1 LVPIA
6 IGIKKQRMRK
16 LIAAMNM
23 TLDGFCDH
31 TAMIADEEIHQH
43 YNELLSN
50 ADTLI
55 YGRITYQLMES
66 YWPTVVKKPTG
77 NKPMDEFAVLID
89 NISKIVFSRTL
100 EDVDWKNTELKK
112 EVIKEEILELKQS
125 RNDGSKNILVGSPG
139 LIVAFTQLDLI
150 DEYQLGVQPTVLGS
164 GLPLFKNISD
174 RIDLKLL
181 KTKTFSCGAIML
193 YYEPTKK

>member
-1 LVPIA
+1 
-6 IGIKKQRMRK
+6 
-16 LIAAMNM
+16 M
-23 TLDGFCDH
+23 TLDGFCNH

-112 EVIKEEILELKQS
+112 EIIKEEILELKQS
-125 RNDGSKNILVGSPG
+125 RNDGSKRKSRLSGKN
-139 LIVAFTQLDLI
+139 ARQL
-150 DEYQLGVQPTVLGS
+150 PAS
-164 GLPLFKNISD
+164 H
-174 RIDLKLL
+174 KLADQWL
-181 KTKTFSCGAIML
+181 
-193 YYEPTKK
+193 

>member
-1 LVPIA
+1 
-6 IGIKKQRMRK
+6 
-16 LIAAMNM
+16 M

-50 ADTLI
+50 ANTLI
-55 YGRITYQLMES
+55 YGRITYQLMEG
-66 YWPTVVKKPTG
+66 YWPTVVKNPTG

-100 EDVDWKNTELKK
+100 QHVDWKNTELKK
-112 EVIKEEILELKQS
+112 EIIKEEILELKEQT
-125 RNDGSKNILVGSPG
+125 GKNILVGSPG

-150 DEYQLGVQPTVLGS
+150 DEYQLGLQPTVIGS
-164 GLPLFKNISD
+164 GLSLFKNTRE

-181 KTKTFSCGAIML
+181 KTKTFGCGALML

>member
-1 LVPIA
+1 
-6 IGIKKQRMRK
+6 
-16 LIAAMNM
+16 M

-50 ADTLI
+50 ANTLI
-55 YGRITYQLMES
+55 YGRITYQLMEG
-66 YWPTVVKKPTG
+66 YWPTVVKNPTG

-100 EDVDWKNTELKK
+100 QHVDWKNTELKK
-112 EVIKEEILELKQS
+112 EIIKEEILELKEQT
-125 RNDGSKNILVGSPG
+125 GKNIVVGSPG

-150 DEYQLGVQPTVLGS
+150 DEYQLGLQPTVIGS
-164 GLPLFKNISD
+164 GLSLFKNTRE

-181 KTKTFSCGAIML
+181 KTKTFGCGALML

>member
-1 LVPIA
+1 
-6 IGIKKQRMRK
+6 
-16 LIAAMNM
+16 M

-50 ADTLI
+50 ANTLI
-55 YGRITYQLMES
+55 YGRITYQLMEG
-66 YWPTVVKKPTG
+66 YWPTVVKNPTG

-100 EDVDWKNTELKK
+100 QHVDWKNTELKK
-112 EVIKEEILELKQS
+112 EIIKEEILELKEQT
-125 RNDGSKNILVGSPG
+125 GKNIVVGSPG

-150 DEYQLGVQPTVLGS
+150 DEYQLGLQPTVIGS
-164 GLPLFKNISD
+164 GLSLFKNIRE
-174 RIDLKLL
+174 RIYLKLL
-181 KTKTFSCGAIML
+181 KTKTFGCGALML

>member
-1 LVPIA
+1 
-6 IGIKKQRMRK
+6 MRK
-16 LIAAMNM
+16 IIAAMNM

-50 ADTLI
+50 ANTLI
-55 YGRITYQLMES
+55 YGRITYQLMEG
-66 YWPTVVKKPTG
+66 YWPTVVKNPTG

-100 EDVDWKNTELKK
+100 QHVDWKNTELKK
-112 EVIKEEILELKQS
+112 EIIKEEILELKEQT
-125 RNDGSKNILVGSPG
+125 GKNIVVGSPG

-150 DEYQLGVQPTVLGS
+150 DEYQLGLQPTVIGS
-164 GLPLFKNISD
+164 GLSLFKNIRE

-181 KTKTFSCGAIML
+181 KTKTFGCGALML

>member
-1 LVPIA
+1 
-6 IGIKKQRMRK
+6 
-16 LIAAMNM
+16 M

-50 ADTLI
+50 ANTLI
-55 YGRITYQLMES
+55 YGRITYQLMEG
-66 YWPTVVKKPTG
+66 YWPTVVKNPTG
-77 NKPMDEFAVLID
+77 NKPMDKFAVLID

-100 EDVDWKNTELKK
+100 QHVDWKNTELKK
-112 EVIKEEILELKQS
+112 EIIKEEILELKEQT
-125 RNDGSKNILVGSPG
+125 GKNILVGSPG

-150 DEYQLGVQPTVLGS
+150 DEYQLGLQPTVIGS
-164 GLPLFKNISD
+164 GLSLFKNTRE

-181 KTKTFSCGAIML
+181 KTKTFGCGALML

>member
-1 LVPIA
+1 
-6 IGIKKQRMRK
+6 MRK
-16 LIAAMNM
+16 LIAAINM

-50 ADTLI
+50 AGTLI

-66 YWPTVVKKPTG
+66 YWPSVIKNPTG

-100 EDVDWKNTELKK
+100 KNVEWKNTTLKK
-112 EVIKEEILELKQS
+112 EVLKEEILELKEQA
-125 RNDGSKNILVGSPG
+125 GKNIVVGSPG

-150 DEYQLGVQPTVLGS
+150 DEYQLSVQPTILGN
-164 GLPLFKNISD
+164 GLPLFKNIRD
-174 RIDLKLL
+174 RVNLKLL
-181 KTKTFSCGAIML
+181 KTKTFSCGAVAL